1 MCGIFGI
8 SVRKDAPITPMLLK
22 STVNELFRLSES
34 RGKEAAGIA
43 MLTGSEIRVFKEA
56 VRASTLVRR
65 PQYREMFRD
74 LARNGVEARRDP
86 LGRPLT
92 VIGHSRLV
100 TTGEQDNRLNNQ
112 PVINSGAVGIH
123 NGIIVNDEA
132 LWQAHPGLKRHGRVD
147 SEVIVGLIR
156 KQLADGLD
164 LIGAV
169 QRTFELIRGAASI
182 AVVFDD
188 LDAMVLAT
196 NTGSLYLATGA
207 RGDALVFASEEYILR
222 TLLRR
227 RHLARLIGDGRIV
240 QIRPGRACVVNLR
253 NLSIE
258 HFELAGGRANGAV
271 LPRSDVTRRV
281 VDIVPT
287 SNGAASV
294 APAVHG
300 TRIGASSPTSL
311 SQPPGAAIVSSPSH
325 PLPRIPFEA
334 IERLRRCRKCILPET
349 MPMIAF
355 DADGVCNFCRHYR
368 PNDVRGVDALR
379 EILHPLRRTDGRP
392 DCLVGLSGG
401 RDSTYSLHYVKAE
414 MGMNP
419 IAFTYDWGMVTDLAR
434 RNISRICGKLG
445 VEHILVSAD
454 IEKKRRYIRANVL
467 AWLKKP
473 DLGIIPLFMAGD
485 KQYFHHAN
493 KLKAQIGLPII
504 ILGEN
509 MLEKTEFKT
518 GFCGV
523 RSGRPD
529 DPDHVYTLG
538 LAEKIKLAA
547 YYGTAYLRN
556 PSYLNASTFDTLWA
570 YACFYLIKRDY
581 LNLYRF
587 IRWEEETLTRT
598 IIDEYDWE
606 TATDTASTW
615 RIGDGTAS
623 FYNYIYF
630 MVAGFSEN
638 DTFRSNQIREGILTR
653 EQAVAMARKE
663 NEPRWET
670 IQWYLDTIGLGDSF
684 EQIVHRIAEI
694 PKYYEA

>member
-8 SVRKDAPITPMLLK
+8 SIREDATFSPTALQ
-22 STVNELFRLSES
+22 SAVNDLFRLSES

-43 MLTGSEIRVFKEA
+43 LVSGGEIRVFKEA
-56 VRASTLVRR
+56 VRASALVRR
-65 PQYREMFRD
+65 PEYRGLFREM
-74 LARNGVEARRDP
+74 AGNGVRSRREP
-86 LGRPLT
+86 LRQPVT

-100 TTGEQDNRLNNQ
+100 TTGEQGNRLNNQ
-112 PVINSGAVGIH
+112 PVIHRGAVGIH
-123 NGIIVNDEA
+123 NGIVVNDEA
-132 LWQAHPGLKRHGRVD
+132 LWQANPDLERRGRVD

-156 KQLADGLD
+156 KHLADGLD

-169 QRTFELIRGAASI
+169 RRTFDEIRGAASI

-196 NTGSLYLATGA
+196 NTGSLYLGTPP
-207 RGDALVFASEEYILR
+207 RGDAIVFASEEYILLQ
-222 TLLRR
+222 LLRR
-227 RHLARLIGDGRIV
+227 RYLEPLLGACRVV
-240 QIRPGRACVVNLR
+240 QLRPGHGCVVNLR
-253 NLSIE
+253 DLSIE
-258 HFELAGGRANGAV
+258 SFELIGDPPSSSV
-271 LPRSDVTRRV
+271 LPRAASARRV
-281 VDIVPT
+281 VDIIPA
-287 SNGAASV
+287 SFNGENGHEARV
-294 APAVHG
+294 APRQAA
-300 TRIGASSPTSL
+300 TAPTL
-311 SQPPGAAIVSSPSH
+311 FMPRADR
-325 PLPRIPFEA
+325 LPRIPFEA

-355 DADGVCNFCRHYR
+355 DSDGVCNYCRHYR
-368 PNDVRGVDALR
+368 PNEVRGVDALR

-401 RDSTYSLHYVKAE
+401 RDSTYCLHFVKTE
-414 MGMNP
+414 LGMNP

-454 IEKKRRYIRANVL
+454 IEKKRRYIRSNVR

-493 KLKAQIGLPII
+493 QLKAQIGLPVI

-538 LAEKIKLAA
+538 LKEKIKLAT
-547 YYGTAYLRN
+547 YYGMAYLRN
-556 PSYLNASTFDTLWA
+556 PAYLNASTLDTLWA
-570 YACFYLIKRDY
+570 YACFYVIRRDY

-587 IRWEEETLTRT
+587 IRWEEDTITRT
-598 IIDEYDWE
+598 IIDAYDWE
-606 TATDTASTW
+606 TATDTDSTW

-623 FYNYIYF
+623 FYNYIYC

-638 DTFRSNQIREGILTR
+638 DTFRSNQIREGLLTR
-653 EQAVAMARKE
+653 AQAIEMARKE
-663 NEPRWET
+663 NEPRWES
-670 IQWYLDTIGLGDSF
+670 IQWYLDTIGLGDQF
-684 EQIVHRIAEI
+684 EPIVQRIAEI
-694 PKYYEA
+694 PRHYAT